1 MDTTK
6 QRTELKIYVKLKKES
21 IKQKMGKK
29 RYKRKIYQT
38 KILEMKNTVIKTIDT
53 RVNYI
58 YRKKTVLIKISSGKL
73 PEYNIGR
80 LGIY

>member
-1 MDTTK
+1 
-6 QRTELKIYVKLKKES
+6 
-21 IKQKMGKK
+21 
-29 RYKRKIYQT
+29 
-38 KILEMKNTVIKTIDT
+38 MKNTVIKTIDT